1 MSLKYTLLGF
11 LSYGP
16 KTGYDLL
23 KMFFEPL
30 RPSQSQI
37 YRKLNIL
44 NEEGLIEFE
53 RVEQEKLPYKNVF
66 SITDKGIAELKN
78 WLRKPPEFVVPRETL
93 LLKLWFGSLVTKKD
107 MVNDIKKYAKKVKG
121 EVENYKS
128 TAKSAIETGLW
139 GSAGPLDKLYWTLV
153 IDRTNAQYEALL
165 EWTETAV
172 KLISSFDDSND
183 IEKRQ

>member
-44 NEEGLIEFE
+44 NEEGLIECE
-53 RVEQEKLPYKNVF
+53 RVNQEKLPYKNVF
-66 SITDKGIAELKN
+66 SITDNGIAELKN
-78 WLRKPPEFVVPRETL
+78 WLKAPPEFIVPRETL
-93 LLKLWFGSLVTKKD
+93 LDKLWFGSLVTKKD
-107 MVNDIKKYAKKVKG
+107 MVNDVKKYANSVRR
-121 EVENYKS
+121 EVESFKS
-128 TAKSAIETGLW
+128 TAGPSIESGYEGL
-139 GSAGPLDKLYWTLV
+139 AGPLDKLYWTLV
-153 IDRTNAQYEALL
+153 VDRTIAQYDALL
-165 EWTETAV
+165 EWTETAI

-183 IEKRQ
+183 IKKKK